1 MLWHYWHEIMSRLDP
16 FMKHDLELCQGFR
29 GSKFTHLFA
38 SYSRLPCDILFGIPA
53 PSTTNRDV
61 RLASRRVVLVCHRD
75 FRLGIATWI
84 IRRNMRC
91 LPRWHPE
98 IFLSSC
104 ILFAQLLSSRRSWF
118 INSKLCVNCNDTKQ
132 QRAKKFSRE
141 NYFRFAR
148 V

>member
-1 MLWHYWHEIMSRLDP
+1 MTLLAWDYVAPGSIHEMTWNFARDFAAPSSHIYR
-16 FMKHDLELCQGFR
+16 F
-29 GSKFTHLFA
+29 LFA
-38 SYSRLPCDILFGIPA
+38 TSLCDILFGIPA

-61 RLASRRVVLVCHRD
+61 RLASRRMVLVCHRD
-75 FRLGIATWI
+75 FRLEIATWI

-91 LPRWHPE
+91 SPRWHPE

-104 ILFAQLLSSRRSWF
+104 ILFVQLLSLRWSWF
-118 INSKLCVNCNDTKQ
+118 INSKLCVNCDDTKQ
-132 QRAKKFSRE
+132 QRAKKLPRE

>member
-1 MLWHYWHEIMSRLDP
+1 MTLLAWDYVAAGSIHETRLGTLPGISRLQVHTSIR
-16 FMKHDLELCQGFR
+16 F
-29 GSKFTHLFA
+29 LFA
-38 SYSRLPCDILFGIPA
+38 TSLCDILFGIPA

-118 INSKLCVNCNDTKQ
+118 INFKLCVNCNDTKQ